1 MKQKTREKMQVFI
14 KIGALVLAVLI
25 AVGYIISS
33 LLY

>member
-1 MKQKTREKMQVFI
+1 MKQKTREKLQVVI
-14 KIGALVLAVLI
+14 KIGALVLAVII